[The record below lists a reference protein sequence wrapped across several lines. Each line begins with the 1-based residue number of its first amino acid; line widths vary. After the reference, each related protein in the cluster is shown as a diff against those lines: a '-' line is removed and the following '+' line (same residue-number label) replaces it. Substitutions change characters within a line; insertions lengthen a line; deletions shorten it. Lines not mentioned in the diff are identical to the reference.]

1 MYECT
6 KELSAMPE
14 KKDTNLLI
22 NKEYNSDDELA
33 SDVEESTSVNSDEHQ
48 LDKNDAALD
57 DDKGSEDESYEE
69 YDMFMMEIMRD
80 FHL

>member
-1 MYECT
+1 
-6 KELSAMPE
+6 MPE

-33 SDVEESTSVNSDEHQ
+33 NDVEESTSVNSDEHQ

-80 FHL
+80 LHL

>member
-1 MYECT
+1 
-6 KELSAMPE
+6 MPE